1 MLIDGLDATGAA
13 FEVGYESVSQFN
25 REYSRMFGQ
34 PPMRDIKACAGRIRP
49 RSALPEGWDKQFGP
63 GNTPGRR
70 FARAFSTAHE
80 NAGNGV
86 DSSKLES

>member
-34 PPMRDIKACAGRIRP
+34 PPMRDIKALRATNP
-49 RSALPEGWDKQFGP
+49 AAL
-63 GNTPGRR
+63 RV
-70 FARAFSTAHE
+70 A
-80 NAGNGV
+80 
-86 DSSKLES
+86 